1 MSPRL
6 HPCLLLTPAL
16 HSMGK
21 NNTSFGLCATDTFSL
36 ARTNVQLAKLATDI
50 LDDAQKKEHS
60 FGLALNFNQRCWKNR
75 VLVVSQSGN
84 HSVLF
89 FSFLSPF
96 EWPASHRER
105 ERERERER
113 WMDWEVKLTMAGGC
127 SNLTLFATKFCNPM
141 DFVNIEIWVLFSNA
155 WMWRNLTSDYYLFSS
170 ETKSRWTKE
179 KYSCSFQI
187 IFSLPSWFI
196 ADFRQWWTAHCC
208 LMDPKP

>member
-1 MSPRL
+1 LRRKEEEEEDEQRKREFKSDNMDFEKMEKLHLFFLLVESYKPPLSAHVDPTKLISVFQQQIYPMSNLPTHVPRL

-105 ERERERER
+105 ERERERDGWIGR
-113 WMDWEVKLTMAGGC
+113 
-127 SNLTLFATKFCNPM
+127 
-141 DFVNIEIWVLFSNA
+141 
-155 WMWRNLTSDYYLFSS
+155 SS
-170 ETKSRWTKE
+170 
-179 KYSCSFQI
+179 
-187 IFSLPSWFI
+187 
-196 ADFRQWWTAHCC
+196 
-208 LMDPKP
+208 

>member
-1 MSPRL
+1 
-6 HPCLLLTPAL
+6 
-16 HSMGK
+16 MGK

-60 FGLALNFNQRCWKNR
+60 FVLALNFNQRCWKNR

-105 ERERERER
+105 ERERE
-113 WMDWEVKLTMAGGC
+113 MDGLGGQVD
-127 SNLTLFATKFCNPM
+127 NGRRMFKFNSLC
-141 DFVNIEIWVLFSNA
+141 
-155 WMWRNLTSDYYLFSS
+155 Y
-170 ETKSRWTKE
+170 
-179 KYSCSFQI
+179 QI
-187 IFSLPSWFI
+187 L
-196 ADFRQWWTAHCC
+196 
-208 LMDPKP
+208 